1 MTDSVTKNL
10 KTAAAI
16 DYNNIIIELNN
27 NKMCSFS
34 LYLWVKRVLHFI
46 FLHVF
51 VEHMFIPFTR
61 MSYLKSDN
69 LYDFVLEKI
78 IINSAKFTYMSSK
91 DRLFFSSFTSI
102 CYCLQQENKTVSRLE

>member
-1 MTDSVTKNL
+1 MTGSVTKNL

-51 VEHMFIPFTR
+51 VEHMFIPFTW